1 LQNNYAAKTGKV
13 SGGGSIST
21 GSNSATADYLGYN
34 SITATFQYNNNIKV
48 FNAGP
53 TTVNVLKNDLKTF
66 TITPSTS
73 TVYNGT
79 NYSFSIELRPQSWC
93 EAKGTVSVYLQNTT
107 NDLGGGWAASG
118 TGGVMSTSTYTASGM
133 TTSGTFT
140 FLAVFTPSN
149 SNYNSKTATC
159 TIQGRV

>member
-1 LQNNYAAKTGKV
+1 MYYTASVPSASGTLTILQNNYAAKTGKV

-107 NDLGGGWAASG
+107 NDLTGGGWAASG
-118 TGGVMSTSTYTASGM
+118 TGGVMSTSTY
-133 TTSGTFT
+133 
-140 FLAVFTPSN
+140 
-149 SNYNSKTATC
+149 NSKTATC